1 MRWSQP
7 LLPPRT
13 PLSVQVFNFS
23 RHFLT
28 TSSVQILYYAL
39 GIHHWIRH
47 CPLLNGW
54 MNENAS
60 LALTQAYHRGFELQK
75 IVDIKS
81 KSVSLAFKTFYNLV
95 LILSSLYTLL
105 APNKLNCFC
114 PGKLQDIPTCGIYP
128 SFGLFPPALF
138 LFFSFI
144 PTFFPLSHFTL
155 FLSVLPPPASTF
167 PLSSSP
173 TFAFPFS
180 FLSLSS
186 MSSILSIPPLPLSF
200 FKF

>member
-1 MRWSQP
+1 MSVR
-7 LLPPRT
+7 LPPRT

-75 IVDIKS
+75 IVGIKS

-95 LILSSLYTLL
+95 LILSSLHTLL
-105 APNKLNCFC
+105 APNREHLKEL
-114 PGKLQDIPTCGIYP
+114 
-128 SFGLFPPALF
+128 
-138 LFFSFI
+138 
-144 PTFFPLSHFTL
+144 
-155 FLSVLPPPASTF
+155 LSVRSHTYIILETVSQD
-167 PLSSSP
+167 
-173 TFAFPFS
+173 S
-180 FLSLSS
+180 F
-186 MSSILSIPPLPLSF
+186 
-200 FKF
+200 